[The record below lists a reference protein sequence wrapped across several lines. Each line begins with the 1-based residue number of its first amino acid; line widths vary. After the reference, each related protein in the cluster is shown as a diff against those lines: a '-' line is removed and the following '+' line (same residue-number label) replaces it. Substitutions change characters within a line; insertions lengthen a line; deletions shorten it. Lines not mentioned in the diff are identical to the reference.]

1 MSKFKVGD
9 MVVFTKARI
18 AQGFSS
24 EANTRLGKLN
34 KPMKITEVWDNR
46 CIIAESG
53 GDWKQSSFELAV
65 MLIDFT
71 VLEDI

>member
-9 MVVFTKARI
+9 MVVFTKERL
-18 AQGFSS
+18 AQGFHSDS
-24 EANTRLGKLN
+24 NRRLGKLN
-34 KPMKITEVWDNR
+34 KPMKITKLFGVR
-46 CIIAESG
+46 CEIAESG

-65 MLIDFT
+65 MPIDFT

>member
-9 MVVFTKARI
+9 MVVFTKQRL
-18 AQGFSS
+18 AQGFNSVD
-24 EANTRLGKLN
+24 NRRLGQLN
-34 KPMKITEVWDNR
+34 KPMRITAVWDYR
-46 CIIAESG
+46 CEIAESG

-65 MLIDFT
+65 MPIDFT

>member
-18 AQGFSS
+18 AQGFYSDS
-24 EANTRLGKLN
+24 NRRLGKLN
-34 KPMKITEVWDNR
+34 KPMRITQVSGER
-46 CIIAESG
+46 CEIAESG
-53 GDWKQSSFELAV
+53 KDWKQSSFELAV
-65 MLIDFT
+65 MPIDFT

>member
-9 MVVFTKARI
+9 MVVFTKERHAE
-18 AQGFSS
+18 GFYS
-24 EANTRLGKLN
+24 ESNRRLGQLN
-34 KPMKITEVWDNR
+34 EPMMITYVSNDRCKI
-46 CIIAESG
+46 AGSG

-65 MLIDFT
+65 MSIDFS

>member
-9 MVVFTKARI
+9 MVVFTKERL
-18 AQGFSS
+18 AQGFHS
-24 EANTRLGKLN
+24 EDNRRLGQLN
-34 KPMKITEVWDNR
+34 KPMRITWVSNDRCKI
-46 CIIAESG
+46 AGSG

-65 MLIDFT
+65 MSIDFS

>member
-9 MVVFTKARI
+9 MVVFTKERL
-18 AQGFSS
+18 AQGFRSDS
-24 EANTRLGKLN
+24 NRRLGQLN
-34 KPMKITEVWDNR
+34 KPMRITYVFNDR

-65 MLIDFT
+65 MQIDCC

>member
-9 MVVFTKARI
+9 MVVFTKERLAE
-18 AQGFSS
+18 GFYSD
-24 EANTRLGKLN
+24 ANRRLGRLN
-34 KPMKITEVWDNR
+34 KPMRITYVFNDR
-46 CIIAESG
+46 CEIAESG

-65 MLIDFT
+65 MPIDFS

>member
-18 AQGFSS
+18 AQGFNL
-24 EANTRLGKLN
+24 EANKRLGKLN
-34 KPMKITEVWDNR
+34 KPMKITKVWGNR

-65 MLIDFT
+65 MPIDFT

>member
-9 MVVFTKARI
+9 LVVFTKARI
-18 AQGFSS
+18 AKGFYS
-24 EANTRLGKLN
+24 EAHQRLGKLN
-34 KPMKITEVWDNR
+34 KPMRITAVWDNR
-46 CIIAESG
+46 CVIAESG

-65 MLIDFT
+65 MPIDFT

>member
-18 AQGFSS
+18 ALGFSS
-24 EANTRLGKLN
+24 EANKRLGKLN

-53 GDWKQSSFELAV
+53 GDWKQSSFEFAV
-65 MLIDFT
+65 MPIDFT

>member
-18 AQGFSS
+18 AQGFNL
-24 EANTRLGKLN
+24 EANRRLGKLN

-65 MLIDFT
+65 MPIDFT

>member
-9 MVVFTKARI
+9 MVVFTKERL
-18 AQGFSS
+18 AQGFYS
-24 EANTRLGKLN
+24 ESNRRLGQLN
-34 KPMKITEVWDNR
+34 KPMRITYVSNDR
-46 CIIAESG
+46 CELAESG

-65 MLIDFT
+65 MSIDFS

>member
-18 AQGFSS
+18 AQGFNL
-24 EANTRLGKLN
+24 EANRRLGKLN
-34 KPMKITEVWDNR
+34 KPMKITEVWNNR

-53 GDWKQSSFELAV
+53 EDWKQSSFELAV
-65 MLIDFT
+65 MPIDFT